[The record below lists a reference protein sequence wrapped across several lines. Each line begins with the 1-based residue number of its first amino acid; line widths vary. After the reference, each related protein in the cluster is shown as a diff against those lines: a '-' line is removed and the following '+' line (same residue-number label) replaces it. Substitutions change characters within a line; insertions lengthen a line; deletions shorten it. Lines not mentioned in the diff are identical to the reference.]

1 MSPKQQVTAFFSQA
15 RRSSP
20 VASPM
25 GSESSVNSFL
35 ERTEKTIKEGQLVIK
50 QGNGLLGQGAGN
62 DEEMGGENAHKKR
75 SHDDTDRSG
84 GEVVAYKMSFAPA
97 NDPIHVLPRI
107 PVLFCAKLQELQVE
121 QERHQALCD
130 HLSAETNRLPAELQS
145 LVVRQPTLKEKFD
158 LLVDLLN
165 KHGMQLGS

>member
-1 MSPKQQVTAFFSQA
+1 VSPKQQVTAFFSQA

-107 PVLFCAKLQELQVE
+107 PVLFCAKLP
-121 QERHQALCD
+121 
-130 HLSAETNRLPAELQS
+130 ETNRLPAELQS